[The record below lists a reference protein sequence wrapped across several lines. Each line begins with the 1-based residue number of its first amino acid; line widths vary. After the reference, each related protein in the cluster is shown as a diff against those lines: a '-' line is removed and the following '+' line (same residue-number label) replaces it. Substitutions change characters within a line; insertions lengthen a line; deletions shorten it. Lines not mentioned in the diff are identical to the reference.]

1 MASDEVFEVV
11 VGRNAFLRIS
21 DRCAC
26 CGADAVM
33 RDVVNAK
40 KQPITWFIVGHC
52 AACQGALA
60 RERGGPL
67 RVAIGLSLLA
77 AALSLALALIPDAA
91 LPVPWFALP
100 AAAALL
106 GGAIAL
112 ALRSR
117 PAPAP
122 RSARAHAVRITEN
135 AATHVTIECAHRGFA
150 EALAWLNNG
159 RLTARPARARRGG
172 ALLAV
177 AASVA
182 VGAFSGLGAWNNHY
196 PKLAVDNLFVDEIIV
211 WVDGEDRLHVPPG
224 DDPKDMPSFRVA
236 KGAHEF
242 GFSPLGEGAPIATIR
257 GRVDGRGRHLYN
269 PGQTACYFRD
279 VTVYG
284 TTTVASV
291 PLERWGPLDRREL
304 YANVEADFY
313 FEDPPNSIDT
323 QGSTSHLYRVAL
335 YRDATCT
342 ELALA
347 GCSEDILRQQIACN
361 AAAIRAL
368 DVAAAVRT
376 CAEQAVESC
385 RPVLDARSPAPA
397 QGPTDSPPEGSEPR

>member
-1 MASDEVFEVV
+1 MGSDEVFEVV

-26 CGADAVM
+26 CGGEAVM

-40 KQPITWFIVGHC
+40 GQPVTWFIVGHC

-60 RERGGPL
+60 QERGGPL
-67 RVAIGLSLLA
+67 RISIGLSLLA
-77 AALSLALALIPDAA
+77 AGLAVALAAIPDTALAL
-91 LPVPWFALP
+91 PWFALP

-106 GGAIAL
+106 GGAIATT
-112 ALRSR
+112 LRAR

-122 RSARAHAVRITEN
+122 RTARAHAVRITEN

-150 EALAWLNNG
+150 EALAWLNGG
-159 RLTARPARARRGG
+159 RLTARPARARSGG
-172 ALLAV
+172 ALLAT
-177 AASVA
+177 AAA
-182 VGAFSGLGAWNNHY
+182 VLVGGLSGLGVWNNHY

-211 WVDGEDRLHVPPG
+211 WVDGEDQLHVPPVE
-224 DDPKDMPSFRVA
+224 DPKDMPTVRVA
-236 KGAHEF
+236 KGEHEV
-242 GFSPLGEGAPIATIR
+242 GFSALGEQGPTATVRARI
-257 GRVDGRGRHLYN
+257 DGSGRHLYN

-304 YANVEADFY
+304 YANVEADFF
-313 FEDPPNSIDT
+313 FEDPPDSIDT
-323 QGSTSHLYRVAL
+323 QGSTSNLFRVAL

-342 ELALA
+342 ELALS
-347 GCSEDILRQQIACN
+347 GCSEDILRKQIACN
-361 AAAIRAL
+361 AAAMRAR
-368 DVAAAVRT
+368 DVAGAVRT

-385 RPVLDARSPAPA
+385 RPVLDALSPAPTQGGAETPPGEGDA
-397 QGPTDSPPEGSEPR
+397 Q